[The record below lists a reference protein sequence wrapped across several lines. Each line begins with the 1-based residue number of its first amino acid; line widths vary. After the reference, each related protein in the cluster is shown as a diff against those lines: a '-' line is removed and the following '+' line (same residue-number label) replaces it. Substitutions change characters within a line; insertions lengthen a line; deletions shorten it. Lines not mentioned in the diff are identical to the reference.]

1 MVEAST
7 QTDYP
12 GQSQIE
18 DAFYFLEERPPAF
31 SIFHADGGYTTPGG
45 TRITGALRREFYAL
59 RGRYRDQQE
68 ATSQWT
74 ASLVVDGKRP
84 MTPEW
89 TPVQGRSLVMEEGL
103 QLRITTGH
111 KNRLLSESPKRERP
125 RTPAKP
131 RELRDKGSSRRGLP
145 GGKPG
150 KPDKDK

>member
-1 MVEAST
+1 MVMDLKTRKDENAVLSRQLDTVTEYIDILSGFLEDLRDYSRKNGCMLCGNEPGIMVEAST

-68 ATSQWT
+68 ATS
-74 ASLVVDGKRP
+74 
-84 MTPEW
+84 
-89 TPVQGRSLVMEEGL
+89 
-103 QLRITTGH
+103 
-111 KNRLLSESPKRERP
+111 
-125 RTPAKP
+125 
-131 RELRDKGSSRRGLP
+131 
-145 GGKPG
+145 
-150 KPDKDK
+150 